1 MMRSSVV
8 RLATGVGDVRTRV
21 SLGHRVSGC
30 VFRAGATAA
39 LTAFFLVPSTARAQG
54 EPQEPLGEVDFGAT
68 CDPAVLDAFDRGVA
82 LLHHMTYPAALAAFE
97 AVTRRDP
104 ACALA
109 YWGAAMTLFQPLWPN
124 RPGPEELRRGW
135 EWMQEARLRVR
146 PGGRES
152 MFVSA
157 GEAFFDPAGDPDYWL
172 RIERWATAT
181 AALYRSD
188 PDDREA
194 RAFQALA
201 LLAAASRQG
210 DAAAHHAEAAR
221 LLEGILE
228 EEPTH
233 PGAVHYT
240 IHANDFRGRERMSL
254 DVVRT
259 YGEIAPDNAH
269 ALHMPT
275 HIFVLLG
282 RWDEVIDWNRRA
294 AAAAL
299 AQRVGPSGAH
309 VWDEFPHA
317 VEYLVYA
324 HLQRGDDAA
333 AADLIRSLNETPDLQ
348 PSFKTAFHYASTSA
362 RYALE
367 RRDWQ
372 AAGGIRVRTP
382 ATLAWD
388 SFPWPEAIAWFARG
402 LGAAHTGAPG
412 AVDES
417 IERLRE
423 LSRTAADA
431 GEPLFAGQID
441 ILRLELEGWQAFVLG
456 DRETAVGRLED
467 AVSLEERTPKHPVT
481 PGPTVPALELLG
493 DLHLAL
499 GEPDAARDAYRASND
514 VAPGRFNTLLGLAR
528 ASVALG
534 QPEAARAYYAAL
546 LEGAAPSSSRAGV
559 SEARAFIAG
568 G

>member
-1 MMRSSVV
+1 
-8 RLATGVGDVRTRV
+8 
-21 SLGHRVSGC
+21 
-30 VFRAGATAA
+30 
-39 LTAFFLVPSTARAQG
+39 
-54 EPQEPLGEVDFGAT
+54 
-68 CDPAVLDAFDRGVA
+68 
-82 LLHHMTYPAALAAFE
+82 MTYPAALEAFE

-109 YWGAAMTLFQPLWPN
+109 YWGAGMTLFQPLWPN
-124 RPGPEELRRGW
+124 RPSPDELRRGW
-135 EWMQEARLRVR
+135 ELMQEARRRVE

-152 MFVSA
+152 MFVAA
-157 GEAFFDPAGDPDYWL
+157 GEAFFDPGGDPDYWL
-172 RIERWATAT
+172 RIERWAAAT
-181 AALYRSD
+181 AALHRSD

-194 RAFQALA
+194 SALQALA
-201 LLAAASRQG
+201 LLATASRQG

-221 LLEGILE
+221 LLEEILE

-240 IHANDFRGRERMSL
+240 IHANDFRGRERTSL
-254 DVVRT
+254 DVVRS

-282 RWDEVIDWNRRA
+282 RWNEVIDWNRRA

-324 HLQRGDDAA
+324 HLQRGDDVA

-362 RYALE
+362 RYVVE

-372 AAGGIRVRTP
+372 AAAGTSVRVP

-388 SFPWPEAIAWFARG
+388 LFPWPEATAWFARG
-402 LGAAHTGAPG
+402 LGAAHTRAPG
-412 AVDES
+412 AVEES
-417 IERLRE
+417 LARLRE
-423 LSRTAADA
+423 LSRRAADA
-431 GEPLFAGQID
+431 GEPLFASQID
-441 ILRLELEGWQAFVLG
+441 ILRLELEGWQAFARG
-456 DRETAVGRLED
+456 DRDTAVRRIED

-481 PGPTVPALELLG
+481 PGPTLPARELLG

-499 GEPDAARDAYRASND
+499 GEPGPARDAYRASND
-514 VAPGRFNTLLGLAR
+514 VAPGRLNTLLGLAR

-534 QPEAARAYYAAL
+534 EPEAARAYYAAI
-546 LEGAAPSSSRAGV
+546 LEGAAPSSTRAGV
-559 SEARAFIAG
+559 SEARAFIDG